1 MISIYFVLLFA
12 ALTNA
17 SINKVPST
25 IRIYSNLAEIIQPL
39 DKLPLEFSDDDWNNI
54 RPDSITLI
62 GEHVNITLQTI
73 TEDKKIV
80 NGTQV
85 YIRSPISSDKTGIK
99 LIKATLID
107 ETNYLV
113 KIQDESIAEQQPLYM
128 TVPQDQIF
136 YLEEPIK
143 SKYLVNF
150 TYITK
155 MPNSKIFVSYL
166 QSNIKWKTQYQLNLL
181 NNENDLIVMAN
192 IRNDGKSSIAI
203 DQGELIGGDINLQ
216 TRQNNGGSV
225 DWWQWQPSPS
235 QSMAQHQFGVM
246 QMVTADLTGAAT
258 ASVEQG
264 KELAGLYIFP
274 ITKPF
279 IISGK
284 TNYLLPMF
292 RPEVSVDRYGLI
304 SKSFLTVSNN
314 GKAQR
319 AYRLRSDRY
328 LSEGK

>member
-216 TRQNNGGSV
+216 TQQNNEGSDLSFRV
-225 DWWQWQPSPS
+225 TR
-235 QSMAQHQFGVM
+235 QSMAQHNFGAM
-246 QMVTADLTGAAT
+246 QILSADSTGAAT
-258 ASVEQG
+258 PSVEQG